1 MPLSLLLITRGIV
14 LPRVGK
20 YAGLGSKLNW
30 QEMTLQSPRREF
42 HTLIMPPIKLETGCS
57 TKCLFTGLFSSS
69 LHYYFTFY
77 VHLLSAVVDASI
89 HTVRLIP
96 CLAPNNSMLD
106 CHSCVCE
113 SHEWR
118 GLYSIFLYSSGH
130 RINCLHHSLNGST
143 HRGIQFITC
152 VTLLVIDNRLWWRVE
167 GETEKQISLTCKSIL
182 DRLMGHSSR
191 MKGGQGPLEGSHT
204 SVSWRHSQHSRWVQ
218 RIRVHGSI
226 CCVRNSAEMGK
237 FVELRFGE
245 YFLIFLMSFLI
256 VFVVVVIIIV
266 ISGCLK
272 GFREQ
277 PWDAEGKCFADRFSR
292 LCRSNFVPITGIIGE
307 EDTQLEL
314 GALGWGHY
322 LKTNLISISVSS

>member
-1 MPLSLLLITRGIV
+1 M
-14 LPRVGK
+14 
-20 YAGLGSKLNW
+20 
-30 QEMTLQSPRREF
+30 
-42 HTLIMPPIKLETGCS
+42 
-57 TKCLFTGLFSSS
+57 
-69 LHYYFTFY
+69 
-77 VHLLSAVVDASI
+77 
-89 HTVRLIP
+89 
-96 CLAPNNSMLD
+96 
-106 CHSCVCE
+106 
-113 SHEWR
+113 
-118 GLYSIFLYSSGH
+118 
-130 RINCLHHSLNGST
+130 
-143 HRGIQFITC
+143 
-152 VTLLVIDNRLWWRVE
+152 E

-245 YFLIFLMSFLI
+245 YFLILLKSFLI

-277 PWDAEGKCFADRFSR
+277 P
-292 LCRSNFVPITGIIGE
+292 
-307 EDTQLEL
+307 
-314 GALGWGHY
+314 
-322 LKTNLISISVSS
+322 